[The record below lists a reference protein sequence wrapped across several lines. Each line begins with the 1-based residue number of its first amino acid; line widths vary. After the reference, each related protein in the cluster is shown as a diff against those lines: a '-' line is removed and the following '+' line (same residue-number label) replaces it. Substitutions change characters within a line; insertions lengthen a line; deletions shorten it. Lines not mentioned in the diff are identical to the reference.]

1 VLEIL
6 TYYSTL
12 RFLRAVRV
20 QTAFNDYAYWDRL
33 IGYKPHNDKPR
44 DLAGVCLRALHSYQ
58 WN

>member
-20 QTAFNDYAYWDRL
+20 QTAFNDYAYWDRF
-33 IGYKPHNDKPR
+33 
-44 DLAGVCLRALHSYQ
+44 
-58 WN
+58 